1 MISINIALPLLCV
14 TYFTKSYLPAPPVQ
28 TRAAGVFTPVEVRR
42 TRSPALCA
50 LLAVETGHPAW
61 QQEAGS
67 CRLGELAGQPRPG
80 QPQQDLCRAVIF

>member
-1 MISINIALPLLCV
+1 M
-14 TYFTKSYLPAPPVQ
+14 Q
-28 TRAAGVFTPVEVRR
+28 TRAAGLFRPAEVRR

-67 CRLGELAGQPRPG
+67 CGLGELAGKPGPG
-80 QPQQDLCRAVIF
+80 QPQQELCRAQVMTSFF